1 MIRLFLLMFLSLATL
16 FADGIKLTKA
26 EKQWL
31 EKNPVIK
38 VGIDPN
44 FAPVEFIDEEGYFKG
59 VTADYLKEM
68 EKSLGIEFKIV
79 KNRTWNEIISMVK
92 TKSIDVL
99 SCIVR
104 TPQRSEYLDY
114 TTTYLSVPMVIVT
127 NKETGY
133 INDIKELDGK
143 AVAVIDGYTPNELLE
158 ENHKNIYLV
167 KTKDLTQALELV
179 SSGKTFAHVGNLSR
193 VTYLLKEKGFQ
204 NLTISGITHYTYHFS
219 MGIKKGDY
227 LLRSIMQKA
236 FDAIPKK
243 VKNQIYN
250 KWFPLSFREEP
261 DYTLIWQILIVT
273 LIITLIFSFWV
284 IRLNMNIRRK
294 KIAKEE
300 LLEDKAWLNNSL
312 DTLDLSAWQWDLQT
326 NQIRGN
332 PKFAQILELGDQELT
347 ISAKYFKSLIN
358 EQDLPLLLNKLESH
372 FSKKIDK
379 FSIILR
385 VNTNEEVEK
394 QIEFTG
400 KIVKFDIFNNPKKIV
415 GTIKERED

>member
-1 MIRLFLLMFLSLATL
+1 MIRFFVLFIFCVVTL

-31 EKNPVIK
+31 EKNPVVK

-44 FAPVEFIDEEGYFKG
+44 FAPVEFIDEKGEFKG

-68 EKSLGIEFKIV
+68 EKSLGIEFAIV
-79 KNRTWNEIISMVK
+79 KNRTWNEIISLVK
-92 TKSIDVL
+92 AKSIDVL

-104 TPQRSEYLDY
+104 TPERSKYLEY

-133 INDIKELDGK
+133 INDMKELDGK
-143 AVAVIDGYTPNELLE
+143 AVAVIDGYTPNELLAK
-158 ENHKNIYLV
+158 NHKDIYLV

-227 LLRSIMQKA
+227 LLKSIMQKA

-284 IRLNMNIRRK
+284 IKLNMNIRRK
-294 KIAKEE
+294 KIAKAE
-300 LLEDKAWLNNSL
+300 LLDDKAWLNTSL
-312 DTLDLSAWQWDLQT
+312 EILDQSAWQWDLQT

-347 ISAKYFKSLIN
+347 ISAKHFKHMIH
-358 EQDLPLLLNKLESH
+358 EKELPDFLNILEKH
-372 FSKKIDK
+372 FSKEIDK
-379 FSIILR
+379 FSITLR
-385 VNTNEEVEK
+385 MKTDDRFKEVE
-394 QIEFTG
+394 IIG
-400 KIVKFDIFNNPKKIV
+400 KISKVDIFNHPKKIV
-415 GTIKERED
+415 GIIKEVKD